1 MIDTHCHLAD
11 DDFEG
16 QVEAVVDRARAAGV
30 STCLCILDA
39 TRPDEHVRARA
50 LMSYW
55 PDLWFAIGIHPH
67 RAAAADL
74 SELALPEAIDVSRVV
89 ALGEIGLDYH
99 YDFSPQDVQREV
111 FRRQLVHAR
120 GQRWPVVIHCREAED
135 DVIEAIRTEG
145 AGELTG
151 VFHCFTGDTAM
162 ARRVLDLGFHLSFS
176 GIVTFPKAT
185 AIAEA
190 AQYCPMER
198 LLVETDSPFL
208 APVPHRGKRNEP
220 SFVSHVVDRV
230 AGLRGVAREVVVEA
244 VRTNFATLFT
254 RTVVQTTSR

>member
-1 MIDTHCHLAD
+1 MIDSHCHLAD
-11 DDFEG
+11 DDFQG
-16 QVEAVVDRARAAGV
+16 QVEAVVDRARTAGV
-30 STCLCILDA
+30 KTCLCILDA
-39 TRPDEHVRARA
+39 TRPDEETRARA
-50 LMSYW
+50 LLAYW
-55 PDLWFAIGIHPH
+55 PDVWFAVGIHPH
-67 RAAAADL
+67 RAAAAQL
-74 SELALPEAIDVSRVV
+74 PGLVFPEASQLPRVI

-111 FRRQLVHAR
+111 FRRQLAHAR
-120 GQRWPVVIHCREAED
+120 SERWPVIIHCREAED
-135 DVIEAIRTEG
+135 DVLEAIRGEG

-151 VFHCFTGDTAM
+151 VFHCFTGDTTM

-190 AQYCPMER
+190 ARYCPRDR

-220 SFVSHVVDRV
+220 AFVGHVVDRV
-230 AGLRGVAREVVVEA
+230 AELRGVARESLLEA
-244 VRTNFATLFT
+244 VRTNFSTLFT
-254 RTVVQTTSR
+254 RSVLSTTSR